1 MLDMSY
7 IQISPV
13 VLSCY
18 FVLILARLIHR
29 KIAASNMLCYNIYY
43 QNVRTMSIVVKQLY
57 PYLFNWTYKNTDM
70 CIIVN
75 ILQLCNLLCM
85 RIHKKGSWYMLSAMK
100 PKRPIPNKW
109 KCHSI
114 AAMVYSTMLPFHLL
128 GWYHTAAHNKRSVL
142 IIIRVLSLQWIPT
155 RHNNS
160 DNPRYFMFL
169 NNYLITVLCACAR
182 TLQLHVSYIHRTRTW
197 S

>member
-57 PYLFNWTYKNTDM
+57 PYLCNRTCKNIDM

-85 RIHKKGSWYMLSAMK
+85 RIRKRVAGICWVLWNPNVSRSVQSLTNGSVTPLRQWFTALCYPL
-100 PKRPIPNKW
+100 I
-109 KCHSI
+109 
-114 AAMVYSTMLPFHLL
+114 FL
-128 GWYHTAAHNKRSVL
+128 GCYHTAAHNKRSVL
-142 IIIRVLSLQWIPT
+142 VIIRVLSLQWIPT

-160 DNPRYFMFL
+160 DNPRKRL
-169 NNYLITVLCACAR
+169 KPTLKW
-182 TLQLHVSYIHRTRTW
+182 LQLTTVP
-197 S
+197 